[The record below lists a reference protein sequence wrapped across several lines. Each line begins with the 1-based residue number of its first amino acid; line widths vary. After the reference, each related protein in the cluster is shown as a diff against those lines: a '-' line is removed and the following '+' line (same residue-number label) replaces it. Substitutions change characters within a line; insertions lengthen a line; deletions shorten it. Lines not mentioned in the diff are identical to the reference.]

1 MIVTFAAVALGFGL
15 WLFALR
21 RYDRIEPE
29 SLPALLVTAVVG
41 GLGFFVAAVANE
53 VAAATVGLDAGF
65 GSGIAGLMFAQ
76 IAVYCVLVGF
86 VEEVVKA
93 FGTIVISRRP
103 GWMDEPVDGM
113 LYAMTVAL
121 GFAAVE
127 NIVYAQAHGSGVLV
141 VRFLWPVPAH
151 LGYAAVWGYG
161 LARARFGAPR
171 GRSAF
176 AVSVVA
182 ASLLHGIANIALLF
196 QSRHR
201 LAPLV
206 SFVALVGL
214 AVLAHRRLRVLA
226 AQSPFL
232 EAGECAACRNLNPPA
247 RTSCLYCGEPLLE
260 HATPRGRP
268 ASERA
273 AERRRAVRS

>member
-1 MIVTFAAVALGFGL
+1 MLVTLAAVALGFAL

-41 GLGFFVAAVANE
+41 GLGFFVAAVTNE
-53 VAAATVGLDAGF
+53 L
-65 GSGIAGLMFAQ
+65 AGLVLGMRADFAGGIGGQ
-76 IAVYCVLVGF
+76 TFTRIAVYCVAVGF
-86 VEEVVKA
+86 VEEAVKA
-93 FGTIVISRRP
+93 FGTVVISRRR
-103 GWMDEPVDGM
+103 GWMNEPVDGM

-127 NIVYAQAHGSGVLV
+127 NIVYAQAHGSGVLL

-171 GRSAF
+171 GKSVF
-176 AVSVVA
+176 VVSVAA
-182 ASLLHGIANIALLF
+182 ASLLHGVANIALLF

-206 SFVALVGL
+206 SLVALVGL
-214 AVLAHRRLRVLA
+214 AYLAHRRLRVLA

-247 RTSCLYCGEPLLE
+247 RTTCLYCGEVLLE
-260 HATPRGRP
+260 HAP
-268 ASERA
+268 AR
-273 AERRRAVRS
+273 